1 MNKLTLPYVIVK
13 MDTSQHIILTNL
25 IMFSY
30 QTAVDIY
37 KKIFKKNV
45 STN

>member
-13 MDTSQHIILTNL
+13 MDSSQHTILTNL

-30 QTAVDIY
+30 QTVNIY